1 MWKNEGLVALAAAQ
15 AGARKLEAW
24 IGKVQPTEKSIRD
37 FVTQADIASQQAVFE
52 ILHQNFPNHALL
64 GEEDAPH
71 ELHGKNIPSHPCWLV
86 DPLDGTTNFL
96 HQFPSYCVSVG
107 LAIEGRVV
115 AAAIVDPMLQQTYSA
130 VEGGGAWC
138 NGKAIHVGGCDQLR
152 DALVAASLPANVQ
165 RPSRH
170 LGEFIHVLTRARS
183 VRRMGSCALNLC
195 YLAQGRL
202 DGYWADTVKM
212 WDVAAGS
219 LIAREAGVTLIH
231 RAGGEFKLGDPRFIA
246 AATPKLAEELRR
258 ELDRAEPI

>member
-1 MWKNEGLVALAAAQ
+1 MWENEGLVALQAAQ
-15 AGARKLEAW
+15 AGARQLESW
-24 IGKVQPTEKSIRD
+24 IGKVRPTEKSIRD
-37 FVTQADIASQQAVFE
+37 FVTQADIASQQAVFGV
-52 ILHQNFPNHALL
+52 LHQHFPDHALV
-64 GEEDAPH
+64 GEESAPLDAAGIS
-71 ELHGKNIPSHPCWLV
+71 LPSNPCWLV

-115 AAAIVDPMLQQTYSA
+115 AAAIVDPMLDQTYTA

-138 NGKAIHVGGCDQLR
+138 NGTSIRTGGCKRLC

-170 LGEFIHVLTRARS
+170 LGEFVHALTRARS

-219 LIAREAGVTLIH
+219 LIAREAGATLVH
-231 RAGGEFKLGDPRFIA
+231 RAGGEFKLGDPRFIG
-246 AATPKLAEELRR
+246 AATPQLAEELHR
-258 ELDRAEPI
+258 ELDRAEAI